1 MIQRIQTLYLLLVVI
16 LGTLLCIFS
25 PVEFLLPDAT
35 DYVSLHALDKWP
47 LAVMSIAIP
56 LLALVTIGMYKRRLL
71 QVRLNIMNVV
81 LCLGYYALLAL
92 YVAYIVKG
100 YEPLDAVNC
109 QLSTV
114 NCQLSTVNCQLS
126 TVNCQLSTVN
136 CQLSTVNCE
145 WYLTMWSAI
154 PLVNVVLT
162 MMATRRILKDEALVR
177 AADRLR

>member
-16 LGTLLCIFS
+16 LGTLLCFFP
-25 PVEFLLPDAT
+25 PVEFLLPEAT
-35 DYVSLHALDKWP
+35 DYVSLHAFDKWP
-47 LAVMSIAIP
+47 LAVMPIAIP
-56 LLALVTIGMYKRRLL
+56 LLALVTIGLYKRRLL
-71 QVRLNIMNVV
+71 QARLNIMNVV

-114 NCQLSTVNCQLS
+114 NCQLSTVNC
-126 TVNCQLSTVN
+126 
-136 CQLSTVNCE
+136 E

-162 MMATRRILKDEALVR
+162 MMATHRILKDEALVR

>member
-25 PVEFLLPDAT
+25 PVEFLLPGAT
-35 DYVSLHALDKWP
+35 DYVSLHAFDKWP
-47 LAVMSIAIP
+47 LAVMTIAIP
-56 LLALVTIGMYKRRLL
+56 LLALVTIGLYKRRLL
-71 QVRLNIMNVV
+71 QARLNIMNVV

-100 YEPLDAVNC
+100 YEPLGTASC
-109 QLSTV
+109 E
-114 NCQLSTVNCQLS
+114 
-126 TVNCQLSTVN
+126 LSTVN

>member
-16 LGTLLCIFS
+16 LGTLLCFFQ

-56 LLALVTIGMYKRRLL
+56 LLALVIIFLYKRRLL

-100 YEPLDAVNC
+100 YEPLGA
-109 QLSTV
+109 
-114 NCQLSTVNCQLS
+114 
-126 TVNCQLSTVN
+126 VNCQLSTVN

>member
-56 LLALVTIGMYKRRLL
+56 LLALVTIGLYKRRLL

-109 QLSTV
+109 QLSTA
-114 NCQLSTVNCQLS
+114 NCQLP
-126 TVNCQLSTVN
+126 TVN

>member
-114 NCQLSTVNCQLS
+114 NCQLSTL
-126 TVNCQLSTVN
+126 N